1 MFSFVSCKYVEKN
14 IQRAE
19 FLTAMQ
25 SHITFILYCFYLFGM
40 YDEETRVKLTP
51 PPRIILSIV
60 IQTFMY

>member
-19 FLTAMQ
+19 FLAAMQ

-40 YDEETRVKLTP
+40 
-51 PPRIILSIV
+51 
-60 IQTFMY
+60 